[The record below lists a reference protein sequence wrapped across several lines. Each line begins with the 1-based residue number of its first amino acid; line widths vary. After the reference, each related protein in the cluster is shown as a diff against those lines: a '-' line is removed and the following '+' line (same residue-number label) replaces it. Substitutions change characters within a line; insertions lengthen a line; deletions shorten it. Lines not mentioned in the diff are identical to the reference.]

1 MTTDQEAADG
11 DRPAKGERIAK
22 ALARAGVGSRREV
35 ERMIAA
41 GRVKLDGQLLDT
53 PAVVIDTLDRVLVD
67 DAPVAPAG
75 PPALWRYHKPR
86 GQITTHRDPQ
96 GRPTVFDAL
105 PKSLPRVV
113 AVGRLDL
120 NTEGLLLLTNDGELA
135 RWMELPSTGWPR
147 TYRVRAHGTVD
158 AARLAA
164 LADGITIDGVHYGA
178 IDAGVERQS
187 GANAWLTLTLR
198 EGKNREVRRVLEHLG
213 LAVNRL
219 IRVSYGPFQLGGLA
233 RGTLARVPG
242 GLIDRHLGAVLAAR
256 PARSGLEQPPPDR
269 SKWAKAKR
277 RPAAKRPRRPQ
288 RGDRRSAPRQRSSRP
303 PRRSG

>member
-1 MTTDQEAADG
+1 MTTDQTPQDD

-147 TYRVRAHGTVD
+147 TGT
-158 AARLAA
+158 
-164 LADGITIDGVHYGA
+164 
-178 IDAGVERQS
+178 
-187 GANAWLTLTLR
+187 
-198 EGKNREVRRVLEHLG
+198 
-213 LAVNRL
+213 
-219 IRVSYGPFQLGGLA
+219 
-233 RGTLARVPG
+233 
-242 GLIDRHLGAVLAAR
+242 
-256 PARSGLEQPPPDR
+256 
-269 SKWAKAKR
+269 R
-277 RPAAKRPRRPQ
+277 RPT
-288 RGDRRSAPRQRSSRP
+288 RSAPA
-303 PRRSG
+303 

>member
-256 PARSGLEQPPPDR
+256 PARSHY
-269 SKWAKAKR
+269 R
-277 RPAAKRPRRPQ
+277 RTRARTGSHRR
-288 RGDRRSAPRQRSSRP
+288 R
-303 PRRSG
+303 